1 MSPKHE
7 VPQEDDMTKL
17 NRRNAGS
24 AYGTHAHGLD
34 FHIYRESGQK
44 GWAIVVR
51 PLTETA
57 GVVHSLGQPEVIT
70 ESYDRLSDIR
80 AIIAEFGSV
89 EGYDRDPWGRWMQAS
104 RIVFDREHERICAE
118 YDAAVNARTA

>member
-1 MSPKHE
+1 
-7 VPQEDDMTKL
+7 MTRL

-57 GVVHSLGQPEVIT
+57 GVVHALGQPKIIT
-70 ESYDRLSDIR
+70 ESYDRLGDIR
-80 AIIAEFGSV
+80 SIITEFGNV
-89 EGYDRDPWGRWMQAS
+89 EGYDRDPWGRWMKAS
-104 RIVFDREHERICAE
+104 RNVFDREYERIRAE
-118 YDAAVNARTA
+118 YDAAFNARNA

>member
-1 MSPKHE
+1 
-7 VPQEDDMTKL
+7 MTKL

-34 FHIYRESGQK
+34 FHIYRESGEK

-57 GVVHSLGQPEVIT
+57 GVTHALGQPKIVT
-70 ESYDRLSDIR
+70 DSYDRLGTIR
-80 AIIAEFGSV
+80 SIITEFGSI
-89 EGYDRDPWGRWMQAS
+89 EGYDRDPWGRWMRAS
-104 RIVFDREHERICAE
+104 SNVHRRESDRIRAE
-118 YDAAVNARTA
+118 YDAAVSARTA

>member
-1 MSPKHE
+1 
-7 VPQEDDMTKL
+7 MTRL

-34 FHIYRESGQK
+34 FHIYRESGSK

-57 GVVHSLGQPEVIT
+57 GVVHCLGQPELI
-70 ESYDRLSDIR
+70 SDSADKLGTLR
-80 AIIAEFGSV
+80 SIIAEFSNV
-89 EGYDRDPWGRWMQAS
+89 EGRDRDPWGRWMEAS
-104 RIVFDREHERICAE
+104 RIVYDREHERICAE
-118 YDAAVNARTA
+118 YDAARKSKV